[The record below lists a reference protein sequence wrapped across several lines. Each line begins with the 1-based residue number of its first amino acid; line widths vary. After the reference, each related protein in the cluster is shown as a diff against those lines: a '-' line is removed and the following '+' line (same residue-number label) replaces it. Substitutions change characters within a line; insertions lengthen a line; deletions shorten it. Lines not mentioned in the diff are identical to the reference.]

1 MQNGMESMTRGQ
13 ADRAGKALAEQYE
26 KWSVALELV
35 REESEI
41 LEPFRLVQQWRA
53 MQIAPTRIVF
63 EQLQQISKLIPRSLV
78 TFRMKRT
85 SSIIKK
91 LARKNTNLRLGSMDD
106 IGGCRLIVDN
116 IDQVYFAA
124 KKISE
129 CLEIKESRGI
139 KDYIA
144 LPKESGYRS
153 LHLIVVVPG
162 GGLSSRV
169 EIQIRTRIQHSWATG
184 VEAAGAI
191 YGEDYKSPE
200 TFVPSEVPSENVERF
215 FRLSSGLLALKEE
228 CPTAADVPD
237 SKEELLR
244 EFLELPNRKQIL
256 EDLGEATDSSF
267 RSVQTG
273 LGKLETD
280 SSLYVLEYD
289 REAQV
294 LYATPFL
301 AADIDSAIS
310 YYNRNEEEEIFFPK
324 RDTVLVYATSP
335 EYLSAAFP
343 NYSTNL
349 GEFVSNLADFASLK

>member
-1 MQNGMESMTRGQ
+1 MQNGMGAMSRGQ
-13 ADRAGKALAEQYE
+13 ADRAGRALAKQYE
-26 KWSVALELV
+26 NWSVALELV
-35 REESEI
+35 KEESEI
-41 LEPFRLVQQWRA
+41 REHLRLVQQWRA
-53 MQIAPTRIVF
+53 MQIDPTRIVF
-63 EQLQQISKLIPRSLV
+63 EQLQQISQLIPHSLV
-78 TFRMKRT
+78 TFRLKRT

-91 LARKNTNLRLGSMDD
+91 LARRNTNLRLGSMDD
-106 IGGCRLIVDN
+106 IGGCRLIVEN

-129 CLEIKESRGI
+129 CLEVKEPRGI

-144 LPKESGYRS
+144 LPQESGYRS
-153 LHLIVVVPG
+153 LHVIAVVPG
-162 GGLSSRV
+162 ESLSSRV

-200 TFVPSEVPSENVERF
+200 TFIPSEVPSENVESF
-215 FRLSSGLLALKEE
+215 FRLSSGLLALKEG
-228 CPTAADVPD
+228 CPTAANVPD
-237 SKEELLR
+237 SKKELLQ
-244 EFLELPNRKQIL
+244 EFLKLPNRKQIL

-267 RSVQTG
+267 RIVQREFG
-273 LGKLETD
+273 NPESD
-280 SSLYVLEYD
+280 SSLYVMEYD

-294 LYATPFL
+294 LYATPFP
-301 AADIDSAIS
+301 AVGIASAIS

-349 GEFVSNLADFASLK
+349 GEFTSNLTDCLN

>member
-1 MQNGMESMTRGQ
+1 MQNGMEPISKGQ
-13 ADRAGKALAEQYE
+13 ADRAGKALAKQYE
-26 KWSVALELV
+26 NWNVALELV
-35 REESEI
+35 KDEPEI

-53 MQIAPTRIVF
+53 MQIDPTRIVF
-63 EQLQQISKLIPRSLV
+63 EQLQQISKLIPHSLV
-78 TFRMKRT
+78 TFRLKRT

-129 CLEIKESRGI
+129 CLEVKEQRGV

-144 LPKESGYRS
+144 IPQESGYRS
-153 LHLIVVVPG
+153 LHIIAMVPRG
-162 GGLSSRV
+162 SLSSRV

-200 TFVPSEVPSENVERF
+200 TLVLSEVPSENVERF
-215 FRLSSGLLALKEE
+215 FRLSSGLLALKER
-228 CPTAADVPD
+228 CPTAENVPD
-237 SKEELLR
+237 NKAELLR
-244 EFLELPNRKQIL
+244 EFLELANRKQIL
-256 EDLGEATDSSF
+256 EDLTEATDSSF
-267 RSVQTG
+267 RIVQTG
-273 LGKLETD
+273 LDSVGAD

-294 LYATPFL
+294 LYATPFP
-301 AADIDSAIS
+301 AADIASAIS
-310 YYNRNEEEEIFFPK
+310 YYNRNEEEDIFFPK

-349 GEFVSNLADFASLK
+349 GEFTSSLADFSN

>member
-1 MQNGMESMTRGQ
+1 MTRKQ
-13 ADRAGKALAEQYE
+13 ANRAGRALAKQYE
-26 KWSVALELV
+26 NWSVALELV
-35 REESEI
+35 KDEPEIREH
-41 LEPFRLVQQWRA
+41 FRLVQQWRA
-53 MQIAPTRIVF
+53 MQIVPTRTVF
-63 EQLQQISKLIPRSLV
+63 EQLQQISKLIPHSLV
-78 TFRMKRT
+78 TFRLKRT

-124 KKISE
+124 KKISD
-129 CLEIKESRGI
+129 CLKVKKQRGI

-144 LPKESGYRS
+144 APQESGYRS
-153 LHLIVVVPG
+153 LHIIAVVPRG
-162 GGLSSRV
+162 KLSFRV

-200 TFVPSEVPSENVERF
+200 TLVLSEVPSENVERF
-215 FRLSSGLLALKEE
+215 FRLSSGLLALKEG
-228 CPTAADVPD
+228 CPTAENVPD
-237 SKEELLR
+237 SKAELLR
-244 EFLELPNRKQIL
+244 EFLGLPNRKQIL
-256 EDLGEATDSSF
+256 EDLTEATDSSF
-267 RSVQTG
+267 RIVQAG
-273 LGKLETD
+273 LGSVGAD

-294 LYATPFL
+294 LCATPFPT
-301 AADIDSAIS
+301 ADIANAIS
-310 YYNRNEEEEIFFPK
+310 YYNGNEEEEIFFPK

-349 GEFVSNLADFASLK
+349 GEFISNLADFAN

>member
-1 MQNGMESMTRGQ
+1 MQNGMEPMSKVQ
-13 ADRAGKALAEQYE
+13 ANRAGRALAKQYE
-26 KWSVALELV
+26 NWSVALELV
-35 REESEI
+35 KDEPEI
-41 LEPFRLVQQWRA
+41 LEPFRIVQQWRA
-53 MQIAPTRIVF
+53 MQIDPTRIVF
-63 EQLQQISKLIPRSLV
+63 EQLQQLSKLIPHSLV
-78 TFRMKRT
+78 TFRLKRT

-129 CLEIKESRGI
+129 CLKVKKQRGI

-144 LPKESGYRS
+144 APQESGYRS
-153 LHLIVVVPG
+153 LHIIAVVPRG
-162 GGLSSRV
+162 KLSFRV

-200 TFVPSEVPSENVERF
+200 TSARSKVPSKNVERF
-215 FRLSSGLLALKEE
+215 FCLSSGLLALKEG
-228 CPTAADVPD
+228 CPTAENVPD
-237 SKEELLR
+237 NEAELR
-244 EFLELPNRKQIL
+244 GDFSELPNRKQIL
-256 EDLGEATDSSF
+256 EDLSEATHSSF
-267 RSVQTG
+267 RIVQEG
-273 LGKLETD
+273 LGSARSD
-280 SSLYVLEYD
+280 SSLYVLEYN
-289 REAQV
+289 RETQV
-294 LYATPFL
+294 LYATPFPEV
-301 AADIDSAIS
+301 DIASAIS
-310 YYNRNEEEEIFFPK
+310 YYNRNEEEDIFFPK

-349 GEFVSNLADFASLK
+349 GEFTSSLADFSN

>member
-1 MQNGMESMTRGQ
+1 MTRGQ
-13 ADRAGKALAEQYE
+13 ADRAGKALAKQYE
-26 KWSVALELV
+26 NWSVALELV
-35 REESEI
+35 KDEPEIREH
-41 LEPFRLVQQWRA
+41 FRLVQQWRA
-53 MQIAPTRIVF
+53 MQIVPTRIVF
-63 EQLQQISKLIPRSLV
+63 EQLQQISKLIPHSLV
-78 TFRMKRT
+78 TFRLKRT

-106 IGGCRLIVDN
+106 IGGCRLIVEN

-129 CLEIKESRGI
+129 CLKVKESRGI

-144 LPKESGYRS
+144 RPQESGYRS
-153 LHLIVVVPG
+153 LHIIVMVPG

-200 TFVPSEVPSENVERF
+200 TSVPSEVPSKNVERF
-215 FRLSSGLLALKEE
+215 FCLSSGLLALKEG
-228 CPTAADVPD
+228 CPTAANVPD
-237 SKEELLR
+237 SEVELLQ

-256 EDLGEATDSSF
+256 EDLSEATDSSF
-267 RSVQTG
+267 RIVQES
-273 LGKLETD
+273 LGSARPD
-280 SSLYVLEYD
+280 SNLYVLEYD

-294 LYATPFL
+294 LYATPFPE
-301 AADIDSAIS
+301 ADIASAIS
-310 YYNRNEEEEIFFPK
+310 YYNRNEEEDIFFPK
-324 RDTVLVYATSP
+324 RDTVLVYATSA

-349 GEFVSNLADFASLK
+349 GEFTSNLPDFAN

>member
-1 MQNGMESMTRGQ
+1 MQNSMEPMTRGQ

-26 KWSVALELV
+26 TWS
-35 REESEI
+35 
-41 LEPFRLVQQWRA
+41 LVQQWRA
-53 MQIAPTRIVF
+53 MQIGPTRIVF
-63 EQLQQISKLIPRSLV
+63 EQLQQISKLIPHSLV

-116 IDQVYFAA
+116 IGQVYFAA

-129 CLEIKESRGI
+129 HLKVKDPRGI

-144 LPKESGYRS
+144 LPQESGYRS
-153 LHLIVVVPG
+153 LHIIVVVPG
-162 GGLSSRV
+162 ERLASRV

-215 FRLSSGLLALKEE
+215 FRLSSGLLALKEG
-228 CPTAADVPD
+228 CPTAANVPD

-244 EFLELPNRKQIL
+244 EFLGLASREQIL

-273 LGKLETD
+273 LGNLGTD

-289 REAQV
+289 RDAQV
-294 LYATPFL
+294 LYATPFPSV
-301 AADIDSAIS
+301 DIDSAIS
-310 YYNRNEEEEIFFPK
+310 CYNRNEEEEIFFPK

-349 GEFVSNLADFASLK
+349 GEFTSNLTDFLN